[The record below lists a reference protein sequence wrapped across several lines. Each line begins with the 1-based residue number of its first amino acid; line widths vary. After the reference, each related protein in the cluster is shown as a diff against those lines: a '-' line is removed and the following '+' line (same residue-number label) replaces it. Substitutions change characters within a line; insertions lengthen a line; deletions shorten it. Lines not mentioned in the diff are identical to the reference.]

1 MSKEKYT
8 IDDVTPDDVKDHMED
23 SALNTGLHGQIET
36 APPAYDEATAA
47 AGVHNLVLDEAIPAV
62 RTIRATVVQVLSAPG
77 PDYLKL
83 TAGDRVQV
91 IRQHIQGKGGVWLA
105 VHKDK
110 VGKVNPS
117 CLKVDYEPAD
127 LVPKPPTI
135 NPLVQTLTAQTVRP
149 HHPNGPAQLT
159 MHLWEEVRVVE
170 QPPAGPWAVVSGDKL
185 GMVDPGCLK
194 IMPSQ
199 QPSLKD
205 QLYRDGK
212 TGRWVSD
219 LRGRGLHS
227 LPDELFTLSE
237 TSELYIS
244 DNLLTALPEAL
255 TKLPNLLR
263 LTVNRNKLQ
272 AFPEVVLKMVGLEN
286 LNLGENNFSSVPR
299 NIVHLQ
305 NLKELWLKSLQLE
318 EKLELLHLGWNNLT
332 RLPGNFAQLS
342 ESLTKLLLQNNQF
355 QQFPVEICGLV
366 SLRELYLDQGT
377 GQKFTVIPDKI
388 GNLRNLKVL
397 VLDNNAL
404 TSLPATIG
412 HLASLDTLML
422 QNNQLSSLPS
432 ELCLLSKLR
441 VLWLGRNA
449 LQRLPEELHRL
460 TCLQSLRLDGNP
472 LSYPPLNV
480 CRMGIEAVRGAESAV
495 DIASALIPVLNGSV
509 SSDDL

>member
-1 MSKEKYT
+1 MKLY
-8 IDDVTPDDVKDHMED
+8 VCTPG
-23 SALNTGLHGQIET
+23 ALNPGRFCFL
-36 APPAYDEATAA
+36 AVPAA
-47 AGVHNLVLDEAIPAV
+47 
-62 RTIRATVVQVLSAPG
+62 RTIRATVVQALPAPG
-77 PDYLKL
+77 PDYLLKL
-83 TAGDRVQV
+83 TAGDRVQ
-91 IRQHIQGKGGVWLA
+91 IIQQHIQGKGGVWLA
-105 VHKDK
+105 VHNGK
-110 VGKVNPS
+110 VGKVNPA
-117 CLKVDYEPAD
+117 CLKVDYEPTD
-127 LVPKPPTI
+127 LVLKPPTI

-159 MHLWEEVRVVE
+159 LHLWEEVRVVE
-170 QPPAGPWAVVSGDKL
+170 QPPTGPWAVVREDKL

-194 IMPSQ
+194 IIPSQ
-199 QPSLKD
+199 QPSLRD
-205 QLYRDGK
+205 QLYRDSK
-212 TGRWVSD
+212 TGKWISD

-227 LPDELFTLSE
+227 LPDELFTLSD
-237 TSELYIS
+237 TSELYAA
-244 DNLLTALPEAL
+244 DNLLTALPDAL
-255 TKLPNLLR
+255 TRLPNLLR

-286 LNLGENNFSSVPR
+286 LNLGENDFSSVPR

-305 NLKELWLKSLQLE
+305 NVKELWLKSLELE
-318 EKLELLHLGWNNLT
+318 ELPEEVCLLRKLELLHLGWNNLT

-355 QQFPVEICGLV
+355 QQFPVEVCGVV

-388 GNLRNLKVL
+388 GNLRNLKIL

-412 HLASLDTLML
+412 HLASLDTLMV
-422 QNNQLSSLPS
+422 QNNQLSSLPN

-480 CRMGIEAVRGAESAV
+480 CRMGIEAVRGYMQHQRVAEHQR
-495 DIASALIPVLNGSV
+495 SV
-509 SSDDL
+509 AAKSRERETKGFSWKW